1 MKEIVMIPIGE
12 LHHHPENPR
21 KDLGDLSELTESIRK
36 NGIFQNL
43 TVVKGH
49 QMSKAE
55 FVAEARAEGA
65 DKASA
70 EGMYRPEDAWT
81 GEGYTVVIG
90 NRRMEASKAA
100 GLAEVPCVISD
111 MDHREQ
117 IATML
122 EENMQRAD
130 LTVYEQAQG
139 FQMMMDLGFS
149 AHEISEK
156 TGFGETTVRRRL
168 KMAEMDP
175 KLLKK
180 ACEAKDTERQITMH
194 DFEQLAQISSVKTR
208 NELLKDIGDR
218 NFEWRLNR
226 ELNKQKADA
235 VRPAALKE
243 LKDAGITA
251 LKDSDEYSSK
261 YERLY
266 QDNIDL
272 SEWQPGKKLIP
283 KSKEK
288 LFYFISNGDTVKFYI
303 AAKKK
308 EKEEPPKKTAAQI
321 EKEKQIE
328 TAWKIADRVTE
339 ASAELRCEYATGLK
353 VTQKNAMEMLQWA
366 LIASMSDFVDHNYN
380 RYEMARDAFDVK
392 GQYRWEMVDDLKQKV
407 MQMKQSEWPTLIL
420 VLFEGIPKEKK
431 QYESFAGGYRKEM
444 PVYQRNTRLE
454 QCYEWLTQFGYQMSD
469 EEIRMM
475 SGQHECFG
483 KGAARDAGE

>member
-1 MKEIVMIPIGE
+1 MENTIVMIPIKQLE
-12 LHHHPENPR
+12 HHPENPR

-36 NGIFQNL
+36 NGIMQNL
-43 TVVKGH
+43 TVVKN
-49 QMSKAE
+49 K
-55 FVAEARAEGA
+55 FVP
-65 DKASA
+65 DV
-70 EGMYRPEDAWT
+70 
-81 GEGYTVVIG
+81 YTVVIG
-90 NRRMEASKAA
+90 NRRMEAAKAA
-100 GLAEVPCVISD
+100 GMEAVPCVVSE
-111 MDHREQ
+111 MDPRTQ

-180 ACEAKDTERQITMH
+180 ACEAKETERQITMH
-194 DFEQLAQISSVKTR
+194 DFEQLAQINSVKTR

-226 ELNKQKADA
+226 ELDKQKANA

-243 LKDAGITA
+243 LRAAGITE
-251 LKDSDEYSSK
+251 LKESDEYSSK
-261 YERLY
+261 YDRLY
-266 QDNIDL
+266 SDNVDL
-272 SEWQPGKKLIP
+272 SEWKPGEKLIP
-283 KSKEK
+283 KTKEK
-288 LFYFISNGDTVKFYI
+288 LFFFISNGDTVKFYT

-308 EKEEPPKKTAAQI
+308 EKEEQPKKTEAQI
-321 EKEKQIE
+321 EKEKRIE
-328 TAWKIADRVTE
+328 NAWKIADRVTE
-339 ASAELRCEYATGLK
+339 ASAEMRLGYATGLK
-353 VTQKNAMEMLQWA
+353 VTPKNAMEMLQWA
-366 LIASMSDFVDHNYN
+366 LIASMSDCVDHNYN
-380 RYEMARDAFDVK
+380 RYEMVRDAFELK
-392 GQYRWEMVDDLKQKV
+392 GQYRWELVDGLKEQILK
-407 MQMKQSEWPTLIL
+407 MKQSEWPVLIL
-420 VLFEGIPKEKK
+420 TLFEGIPKEKK

-469 EEIRMM
+469 EEIQMM
-475 SGQHECFG
+475 SGKHACFMKG
-483 KGAARDAGE
+483 KAE

>member
-1 MKEIVMIPIGE
+1 MNNITMIKVE
-12 LHHHPENPR
+12 QLYHHPENPR

-36 NGIFQNL
+36 NGIMQNL
-43 TVVKGH
+43 TVVPGH
-49 QMSKAE
+49 RMTKE
-55 FVAEARAEGA
+55 EWVAEARAEGA
-65 DKASA
+65 DKVSA
-70 EGMYRPEDAWT
+70 ESSYDPETAEVST
-81 GEGYTVVIG
+81 GYTVVIG
-90 NRRMEASKAA
+90 NRRMEAAKAA
-100 GLAEVPCVISD
+100 GLAEVPCVISN
-111 MDHREQ
+111 MDHKEQ

-139 FQMMMDLGFS
+139 FQMMMDLGYS

-180 ACEAKDTERQITMH
+180 ACEAKETERQITMH
-194 DFEQLAQISSVKTR
+194 DFEQLAQINSVKKR
-208 NELLKDIGDR
+208 NELLKDIGER
-218 NFEWRLNR
+218 NFEWNLNR
-226 ELNKQKADA
+226 ALNKQKADA

-243 LKDAGITA
+243 LKAAGITE
-251 LKDSDEYSSK
+251 LKESDEYSSK

-266 QDNIDL
+266 QDNVDL
-272 SEWQPGKKLIP
+272 SEWTPGKKLIP
-283 KSKEK
+283 KTKEK
-288 LFYFISNGDTVKFYI
+288 LFFFINNGETVKFYTE
-303 AAKKK
+303 AKKK

-321 EKEKQIE
+321 EKEKRIE
-328 TAWKIADRVTE
+328 NAWKIADRVTE
-339 ASAELRCEYATGLK
+339 ASAELRTEYATGLK
-353 VTQKNAMEMLQWA
+353 VTPKNAMEMLQWA
-366 LIASMSDFVDHNYN
+366 LVAGMSDWADHNYN

-392 GQYRWEMVDDLKQKV
+392 GQYQWEMVDDLKQKV
-407 MQMKQSEWPTLIL
+407 MQMKQSEWPMLIL
-420 VLFEGIPKEKK
+420 ALFEGIPKEKK

-444 PVYQRNTRLE
+444 PIHQRNTRLE

-483 KGAARDAGE
+483 KGGAAE